1 MPLLVGIPEL
11 QEPFGATRAQSEGED
26 MGSVKSGAG
35 RKGNPVLLVDSLSL
49 SLSLAEQKAKGDVKK
64 KGRLDPYAYIPLN
77 RTKLNRR
84 YSIVRGLAG
93 AVGVG
98 SSVLQRGE
106 GVILSK
112 LST

>member
-49 SLSLAEQKAKGDVKK
+49 AEQKAKGDVKK

-84 YSIVRGLAG
+84 YSIVWGLAG

-106 GVILSK
+106 GLILSK

>member
-35 RKGNPVLLVDSLSL
+35 RKGNPVLLVD

-106 GVILSK
+106 GLILSK